1 MVSEIKKY
9 IQSSYLS
16 NLNIQQ
22 DYKVYRVKDLPKD
35 QRPREKLIQKGPQN
49 LKDEELLVILL
60 ETSKQGKK
68 KRLI

>member
-35 QRPREKLIQKGPQN
+35 QRPHEKLQEYGPS
-49 LKDEELLVILL
+49 EL
-60 ETSKQGKK
+60 
-68 KRLI
+68 